1 MTATTLKPAPIG
13 MMAVLTVTVETPTR
27 TGTPATASMQ
37 PIVSSTA
44 MILAAAGT
52 HSNVRKLTTAG
63 MPVIEGSQQQQR
75 CQQWH

>member
-13 MMAVLTVTVETPTR
+13 MMAGLPVETPTR